1 MSETTIKPLGD
12 RVVIRPLSDEEA
24 GSVSASGIIIPD
36 TAAKEKND
44 QGVVV
49 AVGEG
54 RWNEDGDKKV
64 PLEVKVGD
72 RVLFKSWSDK
82 VKVGKEE
89 YWVISESDILAILI
103 SGAN

>member
-1 MSETTIKPLGD
+1 MSETSIKPLAD
-12 RVVIRPLSDEEA
+12 RVVVRPLTDEEA

-36 TAAKEKND
+36 TATKEKND
-44 QGVVV
+44 QGIVV

-72 RVLFKSWSDK
+72 KVIFKSWSEK
-82 VKVGKEE
+82 VKVEKNE
-89 YWVISESDILAILI
+89 YWIISEADILGVIS
-103 SGAN
+103 